1 MDTKLHI
8 LSQVIKD
15 SLRLTYSHG
24 AFCVWAQPMRDDVA
38 LSHRPS
44 LAEPIHKMI
53 PDAQIF
59 MVSKKTDLKGDIT
72 HCGLVMSVILAHF
85 VSGNDLLPIWC
96 QVITWTSA
104 ILISIR
110 TWRPNFNLILIKF
123 WTFSFKKIH
132 LKLSSAKWLPFFSN
146 SVLRIMKN
154 NNSYCQVA
162 CQAAFV
168 IKGGWEYWYLSAYI
182 TTEW

>member
-1 MDTKLHI
+1 MGSANERRCCVVT
-8 LSQVIKD
+8 S
-15 SLRLTYSHG
+15 SLIG
-24 AFCVWAQPMRDDVA
+24 WAHTQNDPWCSNIYG
-38 LSHRPS
+38 L
-44 LAEPIHKMI
+44 
-53 PDAQIF
+53 
-59 MVSKKTDLKGDIT
+59 KKTDLKGDIT

-123 WTFSFKKIH
+123 WTFSFKKMH